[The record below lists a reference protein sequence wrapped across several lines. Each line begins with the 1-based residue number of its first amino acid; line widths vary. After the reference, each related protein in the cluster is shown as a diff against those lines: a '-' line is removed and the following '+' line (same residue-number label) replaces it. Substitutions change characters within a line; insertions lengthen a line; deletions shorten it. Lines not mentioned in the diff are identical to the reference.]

1 MVGSSQV
8 RLEDRKNLPYT
19 NAVIHEIQRLANIVP
34 MAIPHKTARDV
45 TLHGYFIKEVEFLH
59 LFQEEKVTK
68 FFFLLLQMY
77 NVRIVTVLTLIV
89 KWQYAD
95 CSNAPNGPLQSML

>member
-1 MVGSSQV
+1 M
-8 RLEDRKNLPYT
+8 DRKNLPYT

-45 TLHGYFIKEVEFLH
+45 MLHGYFIKEVEFLH

-68 FFFLLLQMY
+68 FFFSAFTDVQCENCNSANPY
-77 NVRIVTVLTLIV
+77 CQVAV
-89 KWQYAD
+89 
-95 CSNAPNGPLQSML
+95 C